1 MKSINITYNCPTL
14 RKEEHLLLELDRLP
28 GSEERYD
35 AKIHHIE
42 RNTIWGEF
50 KVARKGNSWII
61 DNTTSMELDNI
72 PLVTGCDL
80 VGLNIIAEENAPK
93 SPQ

>member
-14 RKEEHLLLELDRLP
+14 KKEEHLLLELDPLP
-28 GSEERYD
+28 GSEERYEV
-35 AKIHHIE
+35 KIHHIE

-50 KVARKGNSWII
+50 EVTRKGDSWII
-61 DNTTSMELDNI
+61 DNTTNMELDNI

-80 VGLNIIAEENAPK
+80 VGLNIIKKENGPK
-93 SPQ
+93 LPQ